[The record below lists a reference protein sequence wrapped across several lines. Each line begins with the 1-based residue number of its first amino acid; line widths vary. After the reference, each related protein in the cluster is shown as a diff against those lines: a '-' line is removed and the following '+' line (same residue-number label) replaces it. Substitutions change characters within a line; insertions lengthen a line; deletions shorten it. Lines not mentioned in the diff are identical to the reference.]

1 LGLIGPKALPDE
13 IAKKVEEA
21 FATALK
27 EPAVVKG
34 IRELRLTILYRN
46 SKEFSDYVASNY
58 EIFGKLLKEMGIT
71 K

>member
-1 LGLIGPKALPDE
+1 
-13 IAKKVEEA
+13 VEEA

-58 EIFGKLLKEMGIT
+58 EIFGKLLKEMGIA